1 MHMYGRSE
9 SSDESLQTDWTA
21 TAEWTCSWKEQ
32 QVIIFRSHLQTCL
45 RSTSLCHH
53 YQRHLS
59 LFTGFKEA
67 WCGTYPWEQSKRST
81 WLMQIMHRDVKPE
94 NILIAE
100 DQTVRLCDFG
110 FARSTDVDLDADAD
124 MAGFSN
130 YVATRWYRSPELLVS
145 AEYGPGV
152 DVWAIGES
160 FPPMPLQQAPP
171 HPVSSALRLASK
183 PILL

>member
-1 MHMYGRSE
+1 
-9 SSDESLQTDWTA
+9 
-21 TAEWTCSWKEQ
+21 
-32 QVIIFRSHLQTCL
+32 
-45 RSTSLCHH
+45 
-53 YQRHLS
+53 
-59 LFTGFKEA
+59 
-67 WCGTYPWEQSKRST
+67 
-81 WLMQIMHRDVKPE
+81 MHRDVKPE

-152 DVWAIGES
+152 DVWAIGEPS
-160 FPPMPLQQAPP
+160 SPHAIAWLILLHQPSSRRRSPSCCRQASQSCSCPGDRCAIFATSTRQGLCMLFACWVLTP
-171 HPVSSALRLASK
+171 CSSSADGLSSEGVLHIVDTKLICCR
-183 PILL
+183 ILSSLGSSTTQ